1 MYTEKQITEKWPF
14 TKAELVKLR
23 KSGNYVEKEDY
34 VWGKAKNGVKRVMWT
49 IKGVSRLLESKDIK
63 TLETEKVDISPEPS
77 SVINAEIKPEENL
90 TSQNKSNDRAPA
102 IVRQKFPN
110 KRLVACQI
118 RGAWENVLVRDSSL
132 LRIGSIITAVN
143 RGGRWVGEFKVGS
156 NGRIHAP

>member
-23 KSGNYVEKEDY
+23 KSDDYVVGEDY
-34 VWGKAKNGVKRVMWT
+34 VWDEAKNGVKRIMWT
-49 IKGVSRLLESKDIK
+49 MKGVSKLLSAKNIV
-63 TLETEKVDISPEPS
+63 ETSNDQVDITPEPLK
-77 SVINAEIKPEENL
+77 VINAEIPEKTE
-90 TSQNKSNDRAPA
+90 NKSIDRVPA

-110 KRLVACQI
+110 RRLVACEI
-118 RGAWENVLVRDSSL
+118 RGAWENVLVRDSNV
-132 LRIGSIITAVN
+132 LRVGSIITAVN